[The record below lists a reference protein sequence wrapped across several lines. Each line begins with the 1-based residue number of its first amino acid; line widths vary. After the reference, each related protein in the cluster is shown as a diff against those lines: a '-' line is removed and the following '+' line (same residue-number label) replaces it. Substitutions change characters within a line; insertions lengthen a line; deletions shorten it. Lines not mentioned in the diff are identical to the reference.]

1 MAVSAV
7 HREHWQR
14 RREAEAEAIA
24 QRRRLAEQ
32 QADQAAALLRTRWPE
47 VRSVWLF
54 GSVLEPSFSLNSDLD
69 LCVEGLP
76 SSALLEAME
85 VLDEHLLRDAEPGQC
100 LPIDLVRLEV
110 LPPHWQHRLR
120 DQARLLE

>member
-1 MAVSAV
+1 MVVSAA

-32 QADQAAALLRTRWPE
+32 QADQAAALLRARWPE
-47 VRSVWLF
+47 VRAVWLF

-76 SSALLEAME
+76 SDALLEAME
-85 VLDEHLLRDAEPGQC
+85 VLDQGLLRDAGPEQY
-100 LPIDLVRLEV
+100 LPIDLVRLEA
-110 LPPHWQHRLR
+110 LPPHWQQRLR
-120 DQARLLE
+120 DQARLLG